1 MSKRLQITATE
12 KTWLKVNIDKKE
24 SREFI
29 LNPGDVLEFEASQG
43 YNLLIGNATGVQLTL
58 DNTEVTVPGR
68 QGQVV
73 SLDLP

>member
-1 MSKRLQITATE
+1 MKKRLQITAIE

-29 LNPGDVLEFEASQG
+29 LNPGDTLEFEASKG

-58 DNTEVTVPGR
+58 DDAKVAIPGR